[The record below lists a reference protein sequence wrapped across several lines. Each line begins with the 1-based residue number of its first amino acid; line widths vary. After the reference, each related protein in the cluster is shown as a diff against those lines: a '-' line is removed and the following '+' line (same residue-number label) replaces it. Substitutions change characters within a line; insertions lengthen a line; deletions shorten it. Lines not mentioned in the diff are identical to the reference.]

1 MSVSVGR
8 HSRFNPGNIIANLS
22 VNTRITFLCTSKAP
36 GNNTL
41 KLTIADDWTTGIPCT
56 DKDTD
61 AQQMLSASAVSH
73 DSQNPLRF

>member
-41 KLTIADDWTTGIPCT
+41 KLTIADYWTTGIP
-56 DKDTD
+56 
-61 AQQMLSASAVSH
+61 LY
-73 DSQNPLRF
+73 R